1 MILQADHGCQYNAAQ
16 IAAFTHRHD
25 LARSVGR
32 TGVWDNAASGP
43 LAASPC
49 ANPIS
54 DACPSRGKGEARVAR
69 LNVRLA
75 VAGPRRERPALK
87 LAPLENRVVLLDE
100 GAGSLPVVG
109 GLAAVDV
116 VGRLEI

>member
-1 MILQADHGCQYNAAQ
+1 MAAN
-16 IAAFTHRHD
+16 TTPRRSRRSPTGTTWP
-25 LARSVGR
+25 ARS
-32 TGVWDNAASGP
+32 AALVCGITLQPNPLGP

-116 VGRLEI
+116 VGRLEV